1 MRIGFWGCLNQSG
14 VGYVGKNL
22 VEGLE
27 IQHVAIVPN
36 KHKGFRLDWVKGRDY
51 TLLNIP
57 VYTKE
62 EVADWLGRTKPD
74 VVLIVET
81 PYTPHLGEEC
91 KKRGIKTVNVS
102 MWEGADDRL
111 LKNFDYH
118 VAKFLWERKHL
129 IEVMKYKVLDLV
141 LPVEI
146 HRFKFKK
153 RMGKPK
159 NWLHV
164 AGYGGFWGRKN
175 VELTIRAFARSNA
188 YGLLFVKSQVEKS
201 AYSQKF
207 HAKSK
212 SLLELAEELDDDRI
226 VIQINN
232 RKGENYELYSDE
244 VDVSIQP
251 SRVEGYGLNIIEPM
265 MCGIP
270 VITTGAPPMNCWS
283 FKPYLVKCKYETIG
297 KVRNDLVHGH
307 NVHFGL
313 RYATIKENVLVAK
326 INEIADRDIKEDS
339 EKARARMEAMSWE
352 KLRDKWMKT
361 LQKVVEEKI

>member
-22 VEGLE
+22 IEGLG
-27 IQHVAIVPN
+27 IQHVAVVPN

-51 TLLNIP
+51 TLLRIP
-57 VYTKE
+57 VYTKGE
-62 EVADWLGRTKPD
+62 EGGWLDRAKPD

-81 PYTPHLGEEC
+81 PYTPYLGEEC
-91 KKRGIKTVNVS
+91 KKRGIKSVNVS

-111 LKNFDYH
+111 LKDFDYH
-118 VAKFLWERKHL
+118 VAKFPWEKKHL
-129 IEVMKYKVLDLV
+129 VEVMKYKVLDLV

-146 HRFKFKK
+146 HRFKYKK
-153 RMGKPK
+153 RTGRPK
-159 NWLHV
+159 HWLHI

-188 YGLLFVKSQVEKS
+188 YGLLFVKSQVERS
-201 AYSQKF
+201 AYSQQF
-207 HAKSK
+207 HARSK
-212 SLLELAEELDDDRI
+212 SLLELAKELNDDRI
-226 VIQINN
+226 VIQIDNS
-232 RKGENYELYSDE
+232 KGENYELYADE

-251 SRVEGYGLNIIEPM
+251 SRIEGYGLNIIEPM

-270 VITTGAPPMNCWS
+270 VITTNASPMNRWS
-283 FKPYLVKCKYETIG
+283 FKPYLVRCRYETIG

-313 RYATIKENVLVAK
+313 RYATIKEDDLVAK
-326 INEIADRDIKEDS
+326 INEIATRDIGVDS
-339 EKARARMEAMSWE
+339 EKARAKMEKMSWE
-352 KLRDKWMKT
+352 NLRESWMNT
-361 LQKVVEEKI
+361 LQKVVEEK